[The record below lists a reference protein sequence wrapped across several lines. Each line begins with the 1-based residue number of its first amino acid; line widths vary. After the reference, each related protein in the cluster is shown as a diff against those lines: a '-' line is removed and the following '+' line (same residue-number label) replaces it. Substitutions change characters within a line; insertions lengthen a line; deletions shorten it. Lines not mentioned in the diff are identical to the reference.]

1 MGSLQVG
8 AKGMVVAT
16 RLNHE
21 HVVSSQLADTCELGN
36 FLAHAQS
43 VDIPFACRQNN
54 SQLSPQEE
62 QFMRNLTTRILV
74 TLLLAL
80 SATIIAINVGQ
91 AQTPEKGEA
100 ERDRL
105 SKMIEKGDT
114 AGAEKVLNELQ
125 SKSPNYNHSLQQ
137 DFHTFFEQITACGFY
152 PQETR
157 LECVI
162 DIKQTGGYGGP
173 IGSPGSIENVLFC
186 VDYNNSGTYDQSES
200 VGEGSV
206 AIHDESA
213 GGKPA
218 WQYAVYRDF
227 DPRGGL
233 RTTNDGAS
241 TTTKTNGP
249 TLRARAVLSWFVE
262 PTGCNYQPFW
272 GNVVNFRIRFDPVR

>member
-1 MGSLQVG
+1 
-8 AKGMVVAT
+8 
-16 RLNHE
+16 
-21 HVVSSQLADTCELGN
+21 
-36 FLAHAQS
+36 
-43 VDIPFACRQNN
+43 
-54 SQLSPQEE
+54 
-62 QFMRNLTTRILV
+62 MRKLTTFLFTI
-74 TLLLAL
+74 LLAM
-80 SATIIAINVGQ
+80 SAAFIATDVSQ
-91 AQTPEKGEA
+91 AQTAGRAEA
-100 ERDRL
+100 ARENL

-114 AGAEKVLNELQ
+114 AGAEKMLNELQ
-125 SKSPNYNHSLQQ
+125 SNPQKYSHGVHQ

-157 LECVI
+157 LECII
-162 DIKQTGGYGGP
+162 DVKQNFGYGGP
-173 IGSPGSIENVLFC
+173 IGSPGTIENVLFC
-186 VDYNNSGTYDQSES
+186 VDYDNNGNYDQSES

-213 GGKPA
+213 GGKPI

-249 TLRARAVLSWFVE
+249 TLQARAILSWFVE
-262 PTGCNYQPFW
+262 PTGCNYVPFW